1 MHRRHQSLAPHA
13 HLLLR
18 CGSAVVTPDDYI
30 TEEQLRSLPS
40 RRAWVVDVAGG
51 AWGLRMVPIPPN
63 GKRKIEL
70 PFPKSSVWEMSTL
83 SSSKR
88 RSQTIIA
95 RSSAFLLR
103 WFHFCS
109 ACRKAYSANPGV
121 LGRNSQVN
129 ACNRSRGYGILNLA
143 MSYSAFVGT
152 LIGVRSDWICSPHQC
167 TPRTLL
173 FPPRRPGGSKTG
185 FSSWLQQRPMG
196 RSRFSS
202 PMPRI
207 PGAVV
212 FALG

>member
-1 MHRRHQSLAPHA
+1 MLRRHADWPQLALHTQIVYYTTPVVEPTRHHTAFAFLHHWTRMHRRHQSLAPHA

-109 ACRKAYSANPGV
+109 ACRKAYPANRGV

-152 LIGVRSDWICSPHQC
+152 LIGV
-167 TPRTLL
+167 
-173 FPPRRPGGSKTG
+173 
-185 FSSWLQQRPMG
+185 
-196 RSRFSS
+196 
-202 PMPRI
+202 
-207 PGAVV
+207 
-212 FALG
+212 